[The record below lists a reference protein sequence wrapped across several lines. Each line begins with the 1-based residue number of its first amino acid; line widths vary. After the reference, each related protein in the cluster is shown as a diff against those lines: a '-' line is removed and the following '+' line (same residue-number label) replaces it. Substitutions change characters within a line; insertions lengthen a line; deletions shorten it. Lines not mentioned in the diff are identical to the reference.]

1 VAGFRITSCFH
12 VGVGMNSDPLSQNP
26 NRIMIRWLFLLGI
39 IMTLVNGFS
48 GFFFARKHGGS
59 PHDIQLLMGILIPH
73 IALGFA
79 AWNSKSKV
87 ACWIRLSLWIASNA
101 FLFLPVA
108 TKTLD
113 YFTRWMAGRFNAAD
127 VGSFAAASY
136 FGAVATS
143 MSLVAIVFF
152 SLWPLAEIII
162 AAIHT
167 GRTDPKSEEPLTK
180 NGIQSLG
187 LSTIAFSVFQ
197 FLFGFAILAFAL
209 GIQIDFD
216 HMPGL
221 LWSLPFRPMFTVACS
236 HFMIGFA
243 ILSRARSGWIAIV
256 VNALAWCI
264 VAISKFT

>member
-1 VAGFRITSCFH
+1 MDGFRITSCFH
-12 VGVGMNSDPLSQNP
+12 VGVGMNSNPLLENP
-26 NRIMIRWLFLLGI
+26 NRIKIRWLFLLGI

-73 IALGFA
+73 VALGSA
-79 AWNSKSKV
+79 AWNSRSKAV
-87 ACWIRLSLWIASNA
+87 SWIRLSLWGASNA

-108 TKTLD
+108 TNTLD

-127 VGSFAAASY
+127 AGAFAAASY
-136 FGAVATS
+136 FGDVATS

-162 AAIHT
+162 ATINT
-167 GRTDPKSEEPLTK
+167 GRTDPKSDEPLTK

-187 LSTIAFSVFQ
+187 LSVIAFSVFQ